1 MTTATPVETVSSS
14 SPSVKLGPAKAVV
27 AAVLGAL
34 AALGQD
40 VTMYLAY
47 LPLRH
52 DPNRRAI
59 SDGAVDLGEAWALVG
74 AVLGGAG
81 LTGGLTWATPTSVT
95 KR

>member
-34 AALGQD
+34 AAA
-40 VTMYLAY
+40 VPLAVS
-47 LPLRH
+47 
-52 DPNRRAI
+52 AI